1 MHFERFGLERFFAL
15 HEHTVRFM
23 LTASD
28 PETLT
33 IGEVLALE
41 GDLQTGLEDFARL
54 RLGYAEPR
62 GSAALREAIAA
73 LYTTASP
80 ANDQVATRAD
90 DVLVCAGAQ
99 EPILLFALAT
109 LERGDEVIVQTPCYQ
124 SHLEVMRWAGA
135 TPIPCEVHE
144 ADAWTLDPDRVAA
157 LITPRTKALVL
168 NTPHNPTGATVSREA
183 QAALVALAD
192 RHGLYV
198 LADEVYR
205 GLELDLADRLPPW
218 SNLYPRAV
226 SLGALAKGWG
236 LGGLRIGWCATRDP
250 HLLATLEALKDYTT
264 ICSPSPSE
272 HLATLALRHTDL
284 LWTRTRAR
292 LAANIAAFEAFL
304 ARHAATQALSWV
316 RPRGGTMGFVRI
328 PDPRGATAWCNEVL
342 AKEGV
347 LIAPGPLFGAPDI
360 HARIGLGRADFT
372 TALAA
377 LERAL

>member
-33 IGEVLALE
+33 INEVLALD
-41 GDLQTGLEDFARL
+41 GDLAASLARFADL

-62 GSAALREAIAA
+62 GSRPLREAIAA
-73 LYTTASP
+73 LYGP
-80 ANDQVATRAD
+80 APTRAD
-90 DVLVCAGAQ
+90 DILVCAGAQ

-157 LITPRTKALVL
+157 LVTPRTKALVL
-168 NTPHNPTGATVSREA
+168 NTPHNPTGATMSHEA

-205 GLELDLADRLPPW
+205 GLELDVADRLPPW

-236 LGGLRIGWCATRDP
+236 LGGLRIGWCATRDAT
-250 HLLATLEALKDYTT
+250 LLATLEALKDYTT

-272 HLATLALRHTDL
+272 HLAEVALRHTDT

-292 LAANIAAFEAFL
+292 LASNIAAFEAFL
-304 ARHAATQALSWV
+304 ARHESLSWI
-316 RPRGGTMGFVRI
+316 RPRGGTMGFLRI
-328 PDPRGATAWCNEVL
+328 ADPRGATAWCTDVL
-342 AKEGV
+342 AKAGV
-347 LIAPGPLFGAPDI
+347 LIAPGPLFGAPDT

>member
-1 MHFERFGLERFFAL
+1 VHFERFGLERFFAL

-33 IGEVLALE
+33 IGEVLALD
-41 GDLQTGLEDFARL
+41 GDEEAALEDFGNL

-62 GSAALREAIAA
+62 GSRPLREAIAA
-73 LYTTASP
+73 LYTAQVGDAP
-80 ANDQVATRAD
+80 GREVATRAD

-109 LERGDEVIVQTPCYQ
+109 LEPGDEVIVQTPCYQ

-135 TPIPCEVHE
+135 TPIPCEVRE

-168 NTPHNPTGATVSREA
+168 NTPHNPTGATMSHEA

-205 GLELDLADRLPPW
+205 GLELDLRDRLPPW

-236 LGGLRIGWCATRDP
+236 LGGLRIGWCATRDQT
-250 HLLATLEALKDYTT
+250 LLATLESLKDYTT

-272 HLATLALRHTDL
+272 HLAAIALRHTDT
-284 LWTRTRAR
+284 LWARTRAR

-304 ARHAATQALSWV
+304 ARHESLSWI
-316 RPRGGTMGFVRI
+316 RPRGGTMGFMRI
-328 PDPRGATAWCNEVL
+328 VDPRGATAWCADVL

-347 LIAPGPLFGAPDI
+347 LIAPGPLFGAPDT
-360 HARIGLGRADFT
+360 HARIGFGRADFT

-377 LERAL
+377 LERALT